1 MSIHN
6 ISTHSLKDITDKNIN
21 IYRIISSADN
31 EGLYKKPAHRR
42 DDHYLFIF
50 QKNGRSKIIVDF
62 KEIELIGNVIL
73 CISPG
78 QVHFASAID
87 DKTEAWLITIDT
99 SVINDEYRTIFEDN
113 YFSYEPLK
121 LQILESTVLD
131 QCIQL
136 ILSTQENHLELNFIP
151 NVSNSLI
158 DACIGIF
165 ASTYQHIEN
174 SDSTLSRKLIITKQF
189 KRLLLQNIKTHKSSA
204 AFAKVL
210 NITPAY
216 LNEAIKSTTGFTV
229 SFWIQQT
236 ITTEAKRLLYATDS
250 TVKEIAHHLG
260 FEDHAYFNRYFS
272 KAEGKAPLQFRTQY
286 RK

>member
-1 MSIHN
+1 MIINN
-6 ISTHSLKDITDKNIN
+6 ISTHSLKDITDKKISIN
-21 IYRIISSADN
+21 MIIGKADN
-31 EGLYKKPAHRR
+31 DELYGKSAHRR

-62 KEIELIGNVIL
+62 KEIELIGNVIM
-73 CISPG
+73 CILPG
-78 QVHFASAID
+78 QIHLASAID
-87 DKTEAWLITIDT
+87 NKTEAWLITIDT
-99 SVINDEYRTIFEDN
+99 SIINDEYRTIFEDN
-113 YFSYEPLK
+113 YFFYEP
-121 LQILESTVLD
+121 ITLETSETTLLN

-136 ILSTQENHLELNFIP
+136 ILSTQENTKSNLIP
-151 NVSNSLI
+151 NVAYSLI

-165 ASTYQHIEN
+165 ASAYNQIEN
-174 SDSTLSRKLIITKQF
+174 NTPSLARKLIITKEF

-204 AFAKVL
+204 AFAKIL

-229 SFWIQQT
+229 SFWIRQT
-236 ITTEAKRLLYATDS
+236 IITEAKRYLYATNI
-250 TVKEIAHHLG
+250 TVKEIAYLLG

-272 KAEGKAPLQFRTQY
+272 KIEGKAPLQFRTSY